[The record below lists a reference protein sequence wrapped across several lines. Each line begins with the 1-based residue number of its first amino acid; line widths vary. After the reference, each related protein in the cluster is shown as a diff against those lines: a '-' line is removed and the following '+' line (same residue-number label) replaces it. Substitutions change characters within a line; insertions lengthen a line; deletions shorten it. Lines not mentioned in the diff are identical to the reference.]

1 VIPKTHMARGD
12 DEESL
17 RFLCSMDRDHDK
29 ILTLLVHK
37 IFYWVSGSSAQGY
50 GPGLTVLH

>member
-1 VIPKTHMARGD
+1 MIPKTHMARGD

-17 RFLCSMDRDHDK
+17 RFFCSMDKDQDK
-29 ILTLLVHK
+29 ILTFLAHK
-37 IFYWVSGSSAQGY
+37 IFYWVSGGSAQGY